1 MVALRNIPNLLEKL
15 DQIFANLLYKSIK
28 NNMLSLIARPS
39 CGRFILTKQTTTTR
53 SLACLSYTTSLQNS
67 KTNLHRH
74 EKAMNAVAGLSTPS
88 LRYWCRSLLPKRPI
102 SCDVSK
108 FFSGTPALA
117 KSDSTLSWPHPRSLG
132 HDCGKGYGR

>member
-1 MVALRNIPNLLEKL
+1 MRHVHNMLNLLIISNR
-15 DQIFANLLYKSIK
+15 DFANMLYKCLKIGK
-28 NNMLSLIARPS
+28 LSLIARPS
-39 CGRFILTKQTTTTR
+39 CGRFILPKQTTSTR

-67 KTNLHRH
+67 KTNLTRH
-74 EKAMNAVAGLSTPS
+74 EKAMNAVAGLSAPS